1 MKLPMHILV
10 IEGWPTLLA
19 GGQERSLFEVVSG
32 LRKLGITFT
41 LAYEQ
46 EGDLVPKY
54 RALVNRMFTIPS
66 RSLLLKSLTAPQ
78 SLWNFF
84 VSVCLIIK
92 HHITGQHKW
101 NLIYVNQYFDL
112 PLAALCGMILKIPVV
127 CHLRLAAPHYLSRQY
142 RWGLN
147 RCRLLV
153 CNSHFTA
160 STYQQAGISAV
171 KMVVAHNAIDTEEF
185 CPPSWAESNNLAQ
198 RQTRQILYL
207 GRIANTKGIETL
219 IDGVALARK
228 TDGRLRLLVVGNIRG
243 DHAAT
248 GEYRQQLHNF
258 AVEKLGN
265 AVEFRSA
272 TPDVVGLYR
281 HADLVVL
288 PSVWEE
294 SFGRVII
301 EAMAC
306 GVPCLASRVGGIPEI
321 LNEEF
326 KELLFERNNSEELAS
341 LILHHVDWRQKNPD
355 LGKRVREKIVKD
367 FASKVMHAKFFSI
380 LQGIGK

>member
-1 MKLPMHILV
+1 MTSEPHVLTF
-10 IEGWPTLLA
+10 EGWPTLLA
-19 GGQERSLFEVVSG
+19 GGQERSLFEVVGG
-32 LRKLGITFT
+32 LRKRGITFT
-41 LAYEQ
+41 LAYEE
-46 EGDLVPKY
+46 EGDLIKQYQDMGIETFQISTRRV
-54 RALVNRMFTIPS
+54 I
-66 RSLLLKSLTAPQ
+66 LKSRNAPRN
-78 SLWNFF
+78 LWNFV
-84 VSVCLIIK
+84 VSVLRILKRSQIEK
-92 HHITGQHKW
+92 HKW

-127 CHLRLAAPHYLSRQY
+127 CHLRLTAPHYLSRQY

-160 STYQQAGISAV
+160 STYQQAGISAE
-171 KMVVAHNAIDTEEF
+171 KMVVVHNAIDTEEF
-185 CPPSWAESNNLAQ
+185 CPPSASELDYLIQ

-219 IDGVALARK
+219 INGMALARK
-228 TDGRLRLLVVGNIRG
+228 TDDRLRLLVVGNIRG

-248 GEYRQQLHNF
+248 SEYRQQLHNY

-272 TPDVVGLYR
+272 TPDVVELYR

-326 KELLFERNNSEELAS
+326 QEMLFQKNNSEELAS

-367 FASKVMHAKFFSI
+367 FAIKAMHAKFFSI
-380 LQGIGK
+380 LQGIVK